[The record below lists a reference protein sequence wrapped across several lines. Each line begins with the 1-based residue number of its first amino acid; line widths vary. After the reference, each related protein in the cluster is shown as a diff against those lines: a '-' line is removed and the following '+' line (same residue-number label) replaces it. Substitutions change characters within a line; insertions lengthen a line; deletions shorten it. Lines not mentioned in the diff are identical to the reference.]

1 MVTRGSERFKN
12 LLREEVERGRN
23 GDLGNKTLVIDKHD
37 KTLKRF

>member
-1 MVTRGSERFKN
+1 MVTHGSERVKN
-12 LLREEVERGRN
+12 LLREEVEGGRN